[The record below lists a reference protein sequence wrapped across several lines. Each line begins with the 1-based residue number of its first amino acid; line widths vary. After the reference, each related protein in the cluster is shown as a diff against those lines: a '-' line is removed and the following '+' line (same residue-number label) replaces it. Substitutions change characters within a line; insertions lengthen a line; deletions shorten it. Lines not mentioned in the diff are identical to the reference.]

1 MNVNLQLMGWI
12 DAGEHLVENLTE
24 IWDRVGTQESVGLT
38 LAITHHNIGHM
49 EVEEATSCNQSRTPM
64 RI

>member
-38 LAITHHNIGHM
+38 LAITHHNIR
-49 EVEEATSCNQSRTPM
+49 EVSKCRG
-64 RI
+64 RLVGLF